1 MKLVGFI
8 GNDINASQFEA
19 LGASVEKYE
28 SVSGNLIF
36 KPYNAYIQFDS
47 YDENRY
53 RPYLQLDAEIC
64 GGNGFRID
72 DIDGFV
78 YREDDKLNRSVRY
91 DFTDDELAIL
101 VSKGLYQVD
110 FQVPELFTTTEF
122 EIPMTMDLVVVKT
135 SDHRIVYAD
144 YDMVSDFTTNSEI
157 TDYNL
162 VQYFADQ
169 QVDLDLAKSK
179 DAELENE
186 TGYGFGYEDNQFGY
200 RFDDNSVEESNDV
213 EYESSEVGDVE
224 VDDESVSVETQSEDS
239 RPKVYEHEVDKLPTL
254 NIDSILENHNPEL
267 SVDDNQ
273 SEVDESKKAP
283 SEPEITNSEIRTV
296 VNATDEF
303 DSAKANNQ
311 SMMNGSGEHKFDDD
325 YEMGQ

>member
-53 RPYLQLDAEIC
+53 RPYLQLDAEVC
-64 GGNGFRID
+64 GGNGFKID

-91 DFTDDELAIL
+91 DFTDEELSIL
-101 VSKGLYQVD
+101 VKKGLYQVD
-110 FQVPELFTTTEF
+110 FQVPELFTDTDF

-135 SDHRIVYAD
+135 SEHRIVYAD

-157 TDYNL
+157 SGYDL

-169 QVDLDLAKSK
+169 QVDLDLAKSN
-179 DAELENE
+179 EVEFENE
-186 TGYGFGYEDNQFGY
+186 TGFGYNFDDFG
-200 RFDDNSVEESNDV
+200 RQFDDNSLEESNGV
-213 EYESSEVGDVE
+213 EHEEAEADE
-224 VDDESVSVETQSEDS
+224 FADESVSVETQSEDLK
-239 RPKVYEHEVDKLPTL
+239 PKVYEHEVDKLPTL
-254 NIDSILENHNPEL
+254 NIDSILENHNHDLNVE
-267 SVDDNQ
+267 DDKSN
-273 SEVDESKKAP
+273 VDESKKAP
-283 SEPEITNSEIRTV
+283 SEPEITNSEIRTIA
-296 VNATDEF
+296 NAADEF

-311 SMMNGSGEHKFDDD
+311 SMMNGSDFHQTEDD
-325 YEMGQ
+325 YEMGH

>member
-53 RPYLQLDAEIC
+53 RPYLQLDAEIS
-64 GGNGFRID
+64 GGNGFKID

-91 DFTDDELAIL
+91 DFTDEELSIL
-101 VSKGLYQVD
+101 VKKGLYQVD
-110 FQVPELFTTTEF
+110 FQVPELFTDTDF

-157 TDYNL
+157 SGYDL

-186 TGYGFGYEDNQFGY
+186 TGFGYNFDEFG
-200 RFDDNSVEESNDV
+200 RQFDDNSLEKSTDV
-213 EYESSEVGDVE
+213 EHEEPTVDEVS
-224 VDDESVSVETQSEDS
+224 DESVSVETQPEELK
-239 RPKVYEHEVDKLPTL
+239 PEIYEHEVDKLPTL
-254 NIDSILENHNPEL
+254 NIDSILERHNSNLNVE
-267 SVDDNQ
+267 DNQ
-273 SEVDESKKAP
+273 SDADEPKKAP
-283 SEPEITNSEIRTV
+283 SEPEIINSEIRTNV

-303 DSAKANNQ
+303 DSAKVNTQN
-311 SMMNGSGEHKFDDD
+311 MLNGSEEHKYEDDHD
-325 YEMGQ
+325 MGY

>member
-53 RPYLQLDAEIC
+53 RPYLQLDAEVC
-64 GGNGFRID
+64 GGNGFKID

-91 DFTDDELAIL
+91 DFTDEELSIL

-110 FQVPELFTTTEF
+110 FQVPELFTDTDF

-135 SDHRIVYAD
+135 SEHRIVYAD

-157 TDYNL
+157 SGYDL

-179 DAELENE
+179 DVELENE
-186 TGYGFGYEDNQFGY
+186 TGFAYNFDDFGRQ
-200 RFDDNSVEESNDV
+200 FDDNSLEESTDV
-213 EYESSEVGDVE
+213 EHEEPNVDEVS
-224 VDDESVSVETQSEDS
+224 DESVDVEAQSEDLK
-239 RPKVYEHEVDKLPTL
+239 PKVYEHEVDKLPTL
-254 NIDSILENHNPEL
+254 NIDSILERHNSNLNVE
-267 SVDDNQ
+267 DNQ
-273 SEVDESKKAP
+273 SDVDEPKKAP
-283 SEPEITNSEIRTV
+283 SEPEIINSEIRTE

-303 DSAKANNQ
+303 DSAKINTQNMLN
-311 SMMNGSGEHKFDDD
+311 SSEEYEHKYDDG
-325 YEMGQ
+325 YEMGH

>member
-28 SVSGNLIF
+28 SVSGNLVF

-64 GGNGFRID
+64 GGNGFKID

-157 TDYNL
+157 ADYNL

-169 QVDLDLAKSK
+169 QVDLDLIKSK
-179 DAELENE
+179 DGELENE
-186 TGYGFGYEDNQFGY
+186 TGYGFSYEDNQFGY
-200 RFDDNSVEESNDV
+200 RFDDNSPEQSTDV

-224 VDDESVSVETQSEDS
+224 VDDESVSIETQSEDS

-273 SEVDESKKAP
+273 SEVYESKKAP

-325 YEMGQ
+325 YEMGH

>member
-36 KPYNAYIQFDS
+36 KPYNASIQFDS

-91 DFTDDELAIL
+91 DFTDEELAIL
-101 VSKGLYQVD
+101 VEKGLYQVD
-110 FQVPELFTTTEF
+110 FQVPELFTETDF
-122 EIPMTMDLVVVKT
+122 EIPIVMDLVVVKT

-157 TDYNL
+157 SGYNL

-169 QVDLDLAKSK
+169 QVDLDLTKSK
-179 DAELENE
+179 EAEAENE
-186 TGYGFGYEDNQFGY
+186 VGYGYGFDDNQFGY
-200 RFDDNSVEESNDV
+200 RFGDDSLEESTDV
-213 EYESSEVGDVE
+213 ENEASEFVESDDKVVDVE
-224 VDDESVSVETQSEDS
+224 TKPEDLK
-239 RPKVYEHEVDKLPTL
+239 PEVYEHEVDKLPKL
-254 NIDSILENHNPEL
+254 NIDSILENHNSDLNVE
-267 SVDDNQ
+267 DEQ
-273 SEVDESKKAP
+273 SDVDESKKVL
-283 SEPEITNSEIRTV
+283 SEPEITNSEIRNV
-296 VNATDEF
+296 VNAVDEF

-311 SMMNGSGEHKFDDD
+311 NMMDSAEEYTSENEHD
-325 YEMGQ
+325 MGY

>member
-1 MKLVGFI
+1 M
-8 GNDINASQFEA
+8 
-19 LGASVEKYE
+19 
-28 SVSGNLIF
+28 
-36 KPYNAYIQFDS
+36 
-47 YDENRY
+47 
-53 RPYLQLDAEIC
+53 
-64 GGNGFRID
+64 
-72 DIDGFV
+72 
-78 YREDDKLNRSVRY
+78 
-91 DFTDDELAIL
+91 

-144 YDMVSDFTTNSEI
+144 YDMISDFTTNSEI

-169 QVDLDLAKSK
+169 QVDLDLTKSK
-179 DAELENE
+179 DGELENE
-186 TGYGFGYEDNQFGY
+186 TGYGFSYEDNQFGY
-200 RFDDNSVEESNDV
+200 RFDDNSPEQSTDV

-224 VDDESVSVETQSEDS
+224 VDDESVSIETQSEDS

-311 SMMNGSGEHKFDDD
+311 SMMNGSGEHKFNDD
-325 YEMGQ
+325 YEMGH

>member
-64 GGNGFRID
+64 GGNGFKID

-91 DFTDDELAIL
+91 DFTDEELSIL
-101 VSKGLYQVD
+101 VKKGLYQVD
-110 FQVPELFTTTEF
+110 FQVPELFTDTDF
-122 EIPMTMDLVVVKT
+122 EIPMIMDLVVVKT
-135 SDHRIVYAD
+135 SEHRIVYAD
-144 YDMVSDFTTNSEI
+144 YDMVSDFITNSEI
-157 TDYNL
+157 SGYDL

-179 DAELENE
+179 EVEFENE
-186 TGYGFGYEDNQFGY
+186 TGFGYNFDDFG
-200 RFDDNSVEESNDV
+200 RQFDDNSLEESTDV
-213 EYESSEVGDVE
+213 EHEEPNVDEVSDE
-224 VDDESVSVETQSEDS
+224 TVDVETQSEDLK
-239 RPKVYEHEVDKLPTL
+239 PKVYEHEVDKLPTL
-254 NIDSILENHNPEL
+254 NIDSILERHNSNLNVE
-267 SVDDNQ
+267 DNQ
-273 SEVDESKKAP
+273 SDVEEPKKAP
-283 SEPEITNSEIRTV
+283 SEPEIINSEIRTMF
-296 VNATDEF
+296 NAADEF
-303 DSAKANNQ
+303 DSAKANTQN
-311 SMMNGSGEHKFDDD
+311 MLNGLEEHN
-325 YEMGQ
+325 YENGYDHGMGD

>member
-64 GGNGFRID
+64 GGNGFKID

-91 DFTDDELAIL
+91 DFTDEELSIL
-101 VSKGLYQVD
+101 VKKGLYQVD
-110 FQVPELFTTTEF
+110 FQVPELFTDTDF

-135 SDHRIVYAD
+135 SEHRIVYAD

-157 TDYNL
+157 SGYDL

-179 DAELENE
+179 DVEFENE
-186 TGYGFGYEDNQFGY
+186 TGFGYNFDDFG
-200 RFDDNSVEESNDV
+200 RQFDDNSLEESTDV
-213 EYESSEVGDVE
+213 EHEEPNVDEVSDE
-224 VDDESVSVETQSEDS
+224 TVDVETQPEDLK
-239 RPKVYEHEVDKLPTL
+239 PKVYEHEVDKLPTL
-254 NIDSILENHNPEL
+254 NIDSILERHNSNLNVE
-267 SVDDNQ
+267 DNQ
-273 SEVDESKKAP
+273 SDVDEPKKAP
-283 SEPEITNSEIRTV
+283 SEPEIINSEIRTV
-296 VNATDEF
+296 VNAADEF
-303 DSAKANNQ
+303 DSAKINTQN
-311 SMMNGSGEHKFDDD
+311 MLNGSEEHE
-325 YEMGQ
+325 YEGGYDHGMGG

>member
-36 KPYNAYIQFDS
+36 KPYKAYIQFDS

-53 RPYLQLDAEIC
+53 RPYLQLDAEVC
-64 GGNGFRID
+64 GGNGFKID

-91 DFTDDELAIL
+91 DFTDEELSIL
-101 VSKGLYQVD
+101 VKKGLYQVD
-110 FQVPELFTTTEF
+110 FQVPELFTDTDF

-135 SDHRIVYAD
+135 SEHRIVYAD

-157 TDYNL
+157 SGYDL

-169 QVDLDLAKSK
+169 QVDLDLAKSNEV
-179 DAELENE
+179 ELENE
-186 TGYGFGYEDNQFGY
+186 TGFVYNFDDFGR
-200 RFDDNSVEESNDV
+200 RFDDNSLEESNGV
-213 EYESSEVGDVE
+213 EHEEAESGDVA
-224 VDDESVSVETQSEDS
+224 VDDESVSVETQSEDLK
-239 RPKVYEHEVDKLPTL
+239 PKVYEHEVDKLPTL
-254 NIDSILENHNPEL
+254 NIDSILENHTSDLN
-267 SVDDNQ
+267 VDDKQPN
-273 SEVDESKKAP
+273 VDEPKKAP
-283 SEPEITNSEIRTV
+283 SEPEIINSEIRTNV

-303 DSAKANNQ
+303 DSAKVNTQN
-311 SMMNGSGEHKFDDD
+311 MMNGSEEHKYEDDHD
-325 YEMGQ
+325 MGY

>member
-19 LGASVEKYE
+19 LGALVEKYE

-64 GGNGFRID
+64 GGNGFKID

-91 DFTDDELAIL
+91 DFTDEELAIL
-101 VSKGLYQVD
+101 VEKGLYQVD
-110 FQVPELFTTTEF
+110 FQVPELFTETDF
-122 EIPMTMDLVVVKT
+122 EIPITMTLVVVKT
-135 SDHRIVYAD
+135 ADHRIVYAD
-144 YDMVSDFTTNSEI
+144 YDMISDFTTNSEI
-157 TDYNL
+157 SGYNL

-179 DAELENE
+179 EAEAENQMGY
-186 TGYGFGYEDNQFGY
+186 GYGFDDNQFGY
-200 RFDDNSVEESNDV
+200 RFGDNSLEESANVENEVSEAVESDDKVVDV
-213 EYESSEVGDVE
+213 ETKDEDLKSE
-224 VDDESVSVETQSEDS
+224 
-239 RPKVYEHEVDKLPTL
+239 VYEHEVDKLPTL
-254 NIDSILENHNPEL
+254 NIDSILENHNSDLNVE
-267 SVDDNQ
+267 DEQ
-273 SEVDESKKAP
+273 SDVDESKNVP

-296 VNATDEF
+296 VNAVDEF

-311 SMMNGSGEHKFDDD
+311 NMMDGAEEHQFEDGYDHG
-325 YEMGQ
+325 MGD

>member
-91 DFTDDELAIL
+91 DFTDEELAIL
-101 VSKGLYQVD
+101 VEKGLYQVD
-110 FQVPELFTTTEF
+110 FQVPELFTETDF
-122 EIPMTMDLVVVKT
+122 EIPITMDLVVVKT
-135 SDHRIVYAD
+135 AEHRIVYAD

-157 TDYNL
+157 SEYNL

-169 QVDLDLAKSK
+169 QVDLDVMKSK
-179 DAELENE
+179 EDEVEAQN
-186 TGYGFGYEDNQFGY
+186 GFGYNFDDFGR
-200 RFDDNSVEESNDV
+200 RFDDESFEESTDV
-213 EYESSEVGDVE
+213 ENEVSEMVESDDKVVDVE
-224 VDDESVSVETQSEDS
+224 TKSEDLKS
-239 RPKVYEHEVDKLPTL
+239 EVYEHEVDKLPKL
-254 NIDSILENHNPEL
+254 NIDSILENHNSVL
-267 SVDDNQ
+267 SIDDEQ
-273 SEVDESKKAP
+273 SDADESKKAP
-283 SEPEITNSEIRTV
+283 SEPEITNSEIRNV
-296 VNATDEF
+296 INAVDEF
-303 DSAKANNQ
+303 DSAKVNNQ
-311 SMMNGSGEHKFDDD
+311 NMMDSAEEHQFEDGYDHG
-325 YEMGQ
+325 MGD

>member
-91 DFTDDELAIL
+91 DFTDEELAIL
-101 VSKGLYQVD
+101 VEKGLYQVD
-110 FQVPELFTTTEF
+110 FQVPELFTETDF
-122 EIPMTMDLVVVKT
+122 EIPITMDLVVVKT
-135 SDHRIVYAD
+135 AEHRIVYAD

-157 TDYNL
+157 SEYNL

-169 QVDLDLAKSK
+169 QVDLDVMKSK
-179 DAELENE
+179 EDEVEAQN
-186 TGYGFGYEDNQFGY
+186 GFGYNFDDFGR
-200 RFDDNSVEESNDV
+200 RFDDESFEEFTDV
-213 EYESSEVGDVE
+213 ENEVSETVESDDKVVDVE
-224 VDDESVSVETQSEDS
+224 TKPEDLK
-239 RPKVYEHEVDKLPTL
+239 PEVYEHEVDKLPKL
-254 NIDSILENHNPEL
+254 NIDSILENHNSVL
-267 SVDDNQ
+267 SVDDEQ
-273 SEVDESKKAP
+273 SDADEFKKVP

-296 VNATDEF
+296 INAVDEF

-311 SMMNGSGEHKFDDD
+311 TMMDGSEEHTSEDEHD
-325 YEMGQ
+325 MGY

>member
-19 LGASVEKYE
+19 LGASVEKYD
-28 SVSGNLIF
+28 SVSGNLVF

-91 DFTDDELAIL
+91 DFTDEELSIL
-101 VSKGLYQVD
+101 VNKGLYQVD
-110 FQVPELFTTTEF
+110 FQVPELFTETDF
-122 EIPMTMDLVVVKT
+122 EIPIAMDLVVVKT

-157 TDYNL
+157 SGYNL

-169 QVDLDLAKSK
+169 QVDLDLIKSK
-179 DAELENE
+179 EAEAENE
-186 TGYGFGYEDNQFGY
+186 VGYGYGFDDNQFDY
-200 RFDDNSVEESNDV
+200 RFGDDSLEESTDV
-213 EYESSEVGDVE
+213 ENEVSETVESDDKVVDVE
-224 VDDESVSVETQSEDS
+224 TKHDDLKPE
-239 RPKVYEHEVDKLPTL
+239 VYEHEVDKLPKL
-254 NIDSILENHNPEL
+254 NIDSILENHNSDLNVE
-267 SVDDNQ
+267 DEQ
-273 SEVDESKKAP
+273 SDVDESKKVP
-283 SEPEITNSEIRTV
+283 SEPEITNSEIRNV
-296 VNATDEF
+296 VNAVDEF

-311 SMMNGSGEHKFDDD
+311 NMMNGSEEHKSED
-325 YEMGQ
+325 EHNMGY

>member
-53 RPYLQLDAEIC
+53 RPYLQLDAEVC
-64 GGNGFRID
+64 GGNGFKID

-91 DFTDDELAIL
+91 DFTDEELSIL
-101 VSKGLYQVD
+101 VKKGLYQVD
-110 FQVPELFTTTEF
+110 FQVPELFTDTDF

-135 SDHRIVYAD
+135 SEHRIVYAD

-157 TDYNL
+157 SGYDL

-169 QVDLDLAKSK
+169 QVDLDLAKSNEV
-179 DAELENE
+179 ELENE
-186 TGYGFGYEDNQFGY
+186 TGFGYNFDDFGR
-200 RFDDNSVEESNDV
+200 RFDDNSLEESNGV
-213 EYESSEVGDVE
+213 EHEEAEVGDVA
-224 VDDESVSVETQSEDS
+224 VDDESVSVETQPEDLK
-239 RPKVYEHEVDKLPTL
+239 PKVYEHEVDKLPTL
-254 NIDSILENHNPEL
+254 NIDYILEHHKYDVNVEDKQP
-267 SVDDNQ
+267 D
-273 SEVDESKKAP
+273 VDEPKKAP
-283 SEPEITNSEIRTV
+283 SEPEIINSEIRTNV
-296 VNATDEF
+296 VNAADEF
-303 DSAKANNQ
+303 DSAKVNTQN
-311 SMMNGSGEHKFDDD
+311 MLNGSEEHKYEDDHD
-325 YEMGQ
+325 MGY

>member
-28 SVSGNLIF
+28 SVSGNLVF

-64 GGNGFRID
+64 GGNGFKID

-169 QVDLDLAKSK
+169 QVDLDLTKSK
-179 DAELENE
+179 DAELESE
-186 TGYGFGYEDNQFGY
+186 TGYGFSYEDNQFGY
-200 RFDDNSVEESNDV
+200 RFDDNSPEQSTDV

-224 VDDESVSVETQSEDS
+224 VDDELVSVETQFEDS

-311 SMMNGSGEHKFDDD
+311 SMMNGSGEHKFNDD
-325 YEMGQ
+325 YEMGH

>member
-28 SVSGNLIF
+28 SVSGNLVF

-91 DFTDDELAIL
+91 NFTDDELAIL

-169 QVDLDLAKSK
+169 QVDLDLTKSK

-200 RFDDNSVEESNDV
+200 RFDDNSPEQSIDV
-213 EYESSEVGDVE
+213 EHESSEVGDVE

-239 RPKVYEHEVDKLPTL
+239 RPNVYEHEVDKLPTL

-273 SEVDESKKAP
+273 SELDEFKKAP

-311 SMMNGSGEHKFDDD
+311 SMLNGSGEHKFDDD
-325 YEMGQ
+325 YEMGH

>member
-64 GGNGFRID
+64 GGNGFKID

-91 DFTDDELAIL
+91 DFTDEELAIL
-101 VSKGLYQVD
+101 VEKGLYQVD
-110 FQVPELFTTTEF
+110 FQVPELFTETDF
-122 EIPMTMDLVVVKT
+122 EIPITMDLVVVKT
-135 SDHRIVYAD
+135 AEHRIVYAD

-157 TDYNL
+157 SEYNL

-169 QVDLDLAKSK
+169 QVDLDVMKSK
-179 DAELENE
+179 EDEVEAQN
-186 TGYGFGYEDNQFGY
+186 GFGYNFDDFGR
-200 RFDDNSVEESNDV
+200 RFDDESFEESTDV
-213 EYESSEVGDVE
+213 ENEASETVESDDKVVDVE
-224 VDDESVSVETQSEDS
+224 TKPEDLKSE
-239 RPKVYEHEVDKLPTL
+239 VYEHEVDKLPKL
-254 NIDSILENHNPEL
+254 NIDSILENHNSVL
-267 SVDDNQ
+267 SVDDEQ
-273 SEVDESKKAP
+273 SDADESEKVL
-283 SEPEITNSEIRTV
+283 SEPEIINSEIRNV
-296 VNATDEF
+296 VNAVDEF

-311 SMMNGSGEHKFDDD
+311 NMMDGAEEHQFEDGYDHG
-325 YEMGQ
+325 MGD

>member
-64 GGNGFRID
+64 GGNGFKID

-91 DFTDDELAIL
+91 DFTDEELSIL
-101 VSKGLYQVD
+101 VKKGLYQVD
-110 FQVPELFTTTEF
+110 FQVPELFTDTDF

-135 SDHRIVYAD
+135 AEHRIVYAD

-157 TDYNL
+157 SGYDL

-179 DAELENE
+179 EVELENE
-186 TGYGFGYEDNQFGY
+186 TGFGYNFDDFG
-200 RFDDNSVEESNDV
+200 RQFDDNSLEESTDV
-213 EYESSEVGDVE
+213 EHEELN
-224 VDDESVSVETQSEDS
+224 VDEFSDESVDVEAQSEDLK
-239 RPKVYEHEVDKLPTL
+239 PKVYEHEVDKLPTL
-254 NIDSILENHNPEL
+254 NIDSILERHNSNLNVED
-267 SVDDNQ
+267 SQ
-273 SEVDESKKAP
+273 SDVDEPKKAP
-283 SEPEITNSEIRTV
+283 SEPEIINSEIRTMF
-296 VNATDEF
+296 NAADEF
-303 DSAKANNQ
+303 DSAKANTQN
-311 SMMNGSGEHKFDDD
+311 MLNGSEEHK
-325 YEMGQ
+325 YEDGYDHGMGD

>member
-28 SVSGNLIF
+28 AVSGNLIF

-64 GGNGFRID
+64 GGNGFKID

-91 DFTDDELAIL
+91 DFTDEELSIL
-101 VSKGLYQVD
+101 VEKGLYQVD
-110 FQVPELFTTTEF
+110 FQVPELFTETEF
-122 EIPMTMDLVVVKT
+122 EIPITMDLVVVKT
-135 SDHRIVYAD
+135 AEHRIVYAD

-169 QVDLDLAKSK
+169 QVDLDVMKSK
-179 DAELENE
+179 EDEFEAENDF
-186 TGYGFGYEDNQFGY
+186 GYNFDGFGR
-200 RFDDNSVEESNDV
+200 RFDDESFEESIDV
-213 EYESSEVGDVE
+213 ENEVSETVESDDKT
-224 VDDESVSVETQSEDS
+224 VDAEIKHEDLK
-239 RPKVYEHEVDKLPTL
+239 PEVYEHEVDKLPKL
-254 NIDSILENHNPEL
+254 NIDSILENHNSGL
-267 SVDDNQ
+267 SVDDEQ
-273 SEVDESKKAP
+273 SDADESKKVP

-296 VNATDEF
+296 INAVDEF

-311 SMMNGSGEHKFDDD
+311 TMMDGSEEHTSEDEHD
-325 YEMGQ
+325 MGY

>member
-53 RPYLQLDAEIC
+53 RPYLQLDAEVC
-64 GGNGFRID
+64 GGNGFKID

-91 DFTDDELAIL
+91 DFTDEELSIL
-101 VSKGLYQVD
+101 VKKGLYQVD
-110 FQVPELFTTTEF
+110 FQVPELFTDTDF

-135 SDHRIVYAD
+135 SEHRIVYAD

-157 TDYNL
+157 SGYDL

-169 QVDLDLAKSK
+169 QVDLDLAKSNEV
-179 DAELENE
+179 ELENE
-186 TGYGFGYEDNQFGY
+186 TGFGYN
-200 RFDDNSVEESNDV
+200 FDDFGRQFDDTSLEESTDV
-213 EYESSEVGDVE
+213 EHKEAEADE
-224 VDDESVSVETQSEDS
+224 FADESVSVETQSEDLK
-239 RPKVYEHEVDKLPTL
+239 PKVYEHEVDEP
-254 NIDSILENHNPEL
+254 
-267 SVDDNQ
+267 
-273 SEVDESKKAP
+273 KKAP
-283 SEPEITNSEIRTV
+283 SEPEIINSEIRTNV
-296 VNATDEF
+296 VNAADEF
-303 DSAKANNQ
+303 DSAKVNTQN
-311 SMMNGSGEHKFDDD
+311 MLNGSEEHKYEDDHD
-325 YEMGQ
+325 MGY